1 MLRKKPTTRLGLF
14 EGVVGMYDENGLI
27 IRSAIFKNDEE
38 ISLPRVRNILIHY
51 LQTTTVKMD
60 DGYTKKKS
68 SRKLRLYVDYNMKLQ
83 PAKCLAIVLDM
94 CHYYGIEVDLYFR
107 EFDYEKNM
115 EVWVKHETSFSPRIF
130 KDEEEHS
137 NESKIF
143 DKSKNV

>member
-1 MLRKKPTTRLGLF
+1 MSREKPTTRLGLF

-27 IRSAIFKNDEE
+27 IRSSIFKDIDEE
-38 ISLPRVRNILIHY
+38 INLPRVRETLIHN
-51 LQTTTVKMD
+51 LKTTTVKMD

-68 SRKLRLYVDYNMKLQ
+68 NRKLRLYVDYNMKLQ

-107 EFDYEKNM
+107 EFNYEKNM

-130 KDEEEHS
+130 KENEYS
-137 NESKIF
+137 N
-143 DKSKNV
+143 D

>member
-38 ISLPRVRNILIHY
+38 INLPHVRDILIHY
-51 LQTTTVKMD
+51 LNTKTVKMD

-68 SRKLRLYVDYNMKLQ
+68 SRKLRLYVDYSMKLQ

-130 KDEEEHS
+130 KDEEDS
-137 NESKIF
+137 NESKTSE
-143 DKSKNV
+143 D